1 LNIRILIL
9 TISFFSFTEI
19 STIPKIEVHNT
30 GKVYAQESLLFNK
43 AVELIKRKEG
53 WHDKRHKNYV
63 GYGHKLLKG
72 ETFGHDISE
81 EFADSILRRDLLQKC
96 SVFRKY
102 GRDSL
107 LLGVLAYNVGEYNI
121 LGHKNKPA
129 SRLIQ
134 KIRSRNRDF
143 YDEYVSF
150 CRYKNKVIPSIKQR
164 RMEEFELLY
173 IK

>member
-1 LNIRILIL
+1 MA
-9 TISFFSFTEI
+9 ISFFLFANTSTYHSFKSCDI
-19 STIPKIEVHNT
+19 STIYTDETPYFE
-30 GKVYAQESLLFNK
+30 K
-43 AVELIKRKEG
+43 AVELIKRHEG

-63 GYGHKLLKG
+63 GCGHRLLKG

-81 EFADSILRRDLLQKC
+81 EFADSLLRRDLLQKC
-96 SVFRKY
+96 SVFRKH
-102 GRDSL
+102 GKDSL
-107 LLGVLAYNVGEYNI
+107 ILGVLAYNVGEYNI

-134 KIRSRNRDF
+134 KIRSGNRDF

-150 CRYKNKVIPSIKQR
+150 CRYRNKAIPSIKQR